1 MPSVADFGNLLGF
14 ALYLIGGALCA
25 ISAVWIAARGDTDRP
40 DHRGLIGALGLTAL
54 WCLVV
59 AALGPLSLPALCVEI
74 GRNLAWI
81 FVLFRLF
88 ALDGRHQTLKPMR
101 AVIIVLTFVELLQF
115 GLLFVAQRWA
125 ITLELNELVFQVS
138 AMFHIMVAVGALV
151 LLHNLYVGAT
161 STARPMLRWSAGGL
175 AALWAFD
182 LHFFTAAYIGGTI
195 PQELVIIRG
204 LVVGLIAVPLA
215 VGSKRS
221 YALMRLKPSRSVTFQ
236 SLSLLAI
243 GAYLLLMAG
252 IAQSLSALG
261 GDLGRLAQVGFIFI
275 AVVWSLLWLPS
286 QRLRGWIRVTAIK
299 HLFQHRYD
307 YRAEWLRF
315 TQTIGHGDRTREPL
329 EERIVK
335 ALADITDSPSGL
347 LLLPGENEGFEL
359 AAQWAWKTVEVP
371 SDPLPAEL
379 IKLFEEKNF
388 ILDVDD
394 VRKGIDQHGEAG
406 LLPDWIRDEINAW
419 AVVPLRHFDRITGV
433 VVLTRPADPRRLDWE
448 DFDLLKVVGQQLASY
463 LAEQSG
469 QEALMESARFDEFN
483 RRIAFVMH
491 DIKNLASQLSLL
503 ARNAERHAENPDFR
517 ADMLVTLRN
526 SADKLNA
533 LLARLGRYGAT
544 NSENCEDIDLCTV
557 ARRVVSQYEGV
568 HAVSLVRSE
577 PAKVRAD
584 LEGLEQA
591 LVHLVQ
597 NAIDASDPGSPVYLD
612 VSADGVRARIE
623 VVDSGVGMSP
633 EFIRTSLF
641 KPFVSSK
648 NGGFGIGAFE
658 AREIVRAMGGRLQVD
673 SREGLGTRFIVS
685 FPLAAVAG
693 FLNSSS
699 PHKTAEVA

>member
-1 MPSVADFGNLLGF
+1 MPGVADLSSLVGF
-14 ALYLIGGALCA
+14 ALYLVGGAFCA
-25 ISAVWIAARGDTDRP
+25 ISAVWIATRGDKDRP
-40 DHRGLIGALGLTAL
+40 DHQGLIGALGLTAL

-59 AALGPLSLPALCVEI
+59 AALGPASLPALCVEI

-88 ALDGRHQTLKPMR
+88 ALDGRHESLKPMR
-101 AVIIVLTFVELLQF
+101 AVILVLTFVELLQI
-115 GLLFVAQRWA
+115 GLLFVGQELA
-125 ITLELNELVFQVS
+125 ITLQLHELVFQMS
-138 AMFHIMVAVGALV
+138 ALFHIMVSVGALMLV
-151 LLHNLYVGAT
+151 HNLYVGAT
-161 STARPMLRWSAGGL
+161 PTARPMLRWSAGGL

-182 LHFFTAAYIGGTI
+182 LHFFTAAYIGGAT

-204 LVVGLIAVPLA
+204 LVVGLIAIPLA
-215 VGSKRS
+215 IGSKRS
-221 YALMRLKPSRSVTFQ
+221 YAIMRLKPSRSVTFQ

-252 IAQSLSALG
+252 IAQSLSVLV

-275 AVVWSLLWLPS
+275 AVVCALLWLPS
-286 QRLRGWIRVTAIK
+286 QRLRGWVRVIAIK

-315 TQTIGHGDRTREPL
+315 TQTIGHGDRANEPL
-329 EERIVK
+329 QERIIK
-335 ALADITDSPSGL
+335 SIADITDSPSGL
-347 LLLPGENEGFEL
+347 LLLPAEHEGFEL
-359 AAQWAWKTVEVP
+359 AAQWAWNTVEVP
-371 SDPLPAEL
+371 SDPLSAEL
-379 IKLFEEKNF
+379 IKLFEQESF

-394 VRKGIDQHGEAG
+394 ARKGIDQHGEVG
-406 LLPDWIRDEINAW
+406 LLPEWIRDETNAW
-419 AVVPLRHFDRITGV
+419 AVVPLLHFDRITGV
-433 VVLTRPADPRRLDWE
+433 VVLARPADPRRLDWE

-503 ARNAERHAENPDFR
+503 ARNAEHHADNPEFR

-533 LLARLGRYGAT
+533 LLARLGRYGA
-544 NSENCEDIDLCTV
+544 NGSENYQDIDLCTV
-557 ARRVVSQYEGV
+557 AQRVVSQYEGV
-568 HAVSLVRSE
+568 HAVSLIRSE
-577 PAKVRAD
+577 KTKVRAD

-597 NAIDASDPGSPVYLD
+597 NAIDASEPGSPVYLD

-633 EFIRTSLF
+633 EFVRTGLF

-658 AREIVRAMGGRLQVD
+658 AREIVRAMGGRLEVD

-685 FPLAAVAG
+685 FPLSAVAE
-693 FLNSSS
+693 FLNSSDS
-699 PHKTAEVA
+699 TQTAEVA